1 MAEIVAH
8 MNSRPAPADSPAWM
22 APLSGL
28 LIAAALTVAG
38 LAPDGTWPRLGT
50 GVAGAALALLAGS
63 LAGAVRSGE
72 RVGGVWGRVRRRW
85 TVVLLSCVAIVLCSL
100 TASPELRGVYAGAG
114 IVCGLALWVAL
125 RAVGRVNPAR
135 RS

>member
-1 MAEIVAH
+1 M
-8 MNSRPAPADSPAWM
+8 RLSPV
-22 APLSGL
+22 
-28 LIAAALTVAG
+28 AALTVAG

-63 LAGAVRSGE
+63 
-72 RVGGVWGRVRRRW
+72 
-85 TVVLLSCVAIVLCSL
+85 
-100 TASPELRGVYAGAG
+100 PAGAG
-114 IVCGLALWVAL
+114 IVCGLALWGAL